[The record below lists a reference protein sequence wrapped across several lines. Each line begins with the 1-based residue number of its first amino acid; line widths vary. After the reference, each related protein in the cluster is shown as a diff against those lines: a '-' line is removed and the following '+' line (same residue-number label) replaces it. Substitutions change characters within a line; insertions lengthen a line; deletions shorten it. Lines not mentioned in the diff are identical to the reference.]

1 MPEAAPQYISPIS
14 PEPLPQTPDL
24 SDRVGK
30 IDNEAVRRKYEQL
43 KPLNQLET
51 LIKEGEKQL
60 PTEPYSYEIR
70 QIRDR
75 VLHQA
80 EQILKLKEDV
90 TSARP
95 DQLAEKLKTDYG
107 AKKIEDLLYKPPWQ
121 STEFDQSKANCQ
133 ALWEKFTSQFSEA
146 QAAAREWFENKYK
159 IKIFRPEQ
167 GERFDP
173 TLEEIT
179 QYSIIDLQTPTNP
192 KSGVY
197 ISRTPGLMLGNKV
210 IEKTDSVS
218 TNNEVSDQKPS
229 QDNSLG
235 TTQSASEMES
245 PQCRRDKLN
254 YDACLENLS
263 HKDCISTW
271 DYELSCG
278 TAPAGETPSCR
289 SSRLNYDSCRENLS
303 HTTCLST
310 WDYETACN

>member
-1 MPEAAPQYISPIS
+1 MLVLVWYVWHTCLYMDDQTKINSNNVPSKHPLIYWAIGSAILSVIIGGEIGIIPLITIIISIVA
-14 PEPLPQTPDL
+14 LTKT
-24 SDRVGK
+24 K
-30 IDNEAVRRKYEQL
+30 IPNSGRWLAVVA
-43 KPLNQLET
+43 
-51 LIKEGEKQL
+51 LIIGILYLIVNAYNNGHFEDQRSNDFR
-60 PTEPYSYEIR
+60 SY
-70 QIRDR
+70 
-75 VLHQA
+75 
-80 EQILKLKEDV
+80 
-90 TSARP
+90 
-95 DQLAEKLKTDYG
+95 
-107 AKKIEDLLYKPPWQ
+107 
-121 STEFDQSKANCQ
+121 
-133 ALWEKFTSQFSEA
+133 
-146 QAAAREWFENKYK
+146 
-159 IKIFRPEQ
+159 
-167 GERFDP
+167 
-173 TLEEIT
+173 
-179 QYSIIDLQTPTNP
+179 QYSAPNT
-192 KSGVY
+192 
-197 ISRTPGLMLGNKV
+197 NKV

-310 WDYETACN
+310 WDYESACGLVQTNESSRCRSTRLNYESCRENLSHAMCISTWDYETACN